1 MASFCFSFLST
12 SSISVC
18 IWGWGGIFPC
28 KIVGFTAFVPALVLP
43 LIGVCTTEA
52 VTACYLNPTIM
63 LFVQSFLLA
72 SCVRKYNLH
81 KRVALKVMLVTGT
94 RPSGILL
101 GSMLITAVL
110 SMWMSNT
117 ATSAM
122 MVPLVMSLYETLFQ
136 NQKREER
143 SCEMSTQA
151 RLQAYQ
157 ASDSFPVTPE
167 KTSEMNGSGQH
178 STEHQSSGGV
188 NMPASTPPSCR
199 TNSRAKEEDEK
210 SVKKFGKG
218 LMLSV
223 AYSASIGGTATLIGT
238 GPNLVLMQ
246 AWEKVYG
253 DSPSFLGWFGF
264 GLTYTVAMLSI
275 LYIFLLSFFTTRK
288 LPSATSSQL
297 RLMLRDLGPYSW
309 AERVVTA
316 SLLVVML
323 LWLTRKKPILG
334 WGDAMK
340 KSGASVHDYMPA
352 MAAAIVLSI
361 IPENNPFRKSSRK
374 GGKILEMSAFKEV
387 SWGVV
392 FLLGGGVALS
402 LGIEESGLLEYITS
416 ALNYLKGNV
425 SKFVFPLLITT
436 FVTFATE
443 FVSNVAMSSI
453 VVSFCFL
460 FIVSCDRTPT
470 NSGHS
475 SPLYSCLSLQIS
487 EPSQQTWA

>member
-1 MASFCFSFLST
+1 
-12 SSISVC
+12 
-18 IWGWGGIFPC
+18 
-28 KIVGFTAFVPALVLP
+28 
-43 LIGVCTTEA
+43 
-52 VTACYLNPTIM
+52 
-63 LFVQSFLLA
+63 
-72 SCVRKYNLH
+72 
-81 KRVALKVMLVTGT
+81 
-94 RPSGILL
+94 
-101 GSMLITAVL
+101 
-110 SMWMSNT
+110 
-117 ATSAM
+117 
-122 MVPLVMSLYETLFQ
+122 
-136 NQKREER
+136 
-143 SCEMSTQA
+143 
-151 RLQAYQ
+151 
-157 ASDSFPVTPE
+157 
-167 KTSEMNGSGQH
+167 
-178 STEHQSSGGV
+178 
-188 NMPASTPPSCR
+188 
-199 TNSRAKEEDEK
+199 
-210 SVKKFGKG
+210 
-218 LMLSV
+218 
-223 AYSASIGGTATLIGT
+223 
-238 GPNLVLMQ
+238 
-246 AWEKVYG
+246 
-253 DSPSFLGWFGF
+253 
-264 GLTYTVAMLSI
+264 
-275 LYIFLLSFFTTRK
+275 
-288 LPSATSSQL
+288 
-297 RLMLRDLGPYSW
+297 MLRDLGPYSW

-460 FIVSCDRTPT
+460 FIVSCDHTPT